1 MQTTDAGVFSAPA
14 LVPAAGYS
22 LSVAKQGFDNWEIKD
37 FPITVGQ
44 TVDFKVTLQ
53 VGATTTRVD
62 VTGEVPLV
70 EDTKS
75 GVTAT
80 VGHDQIDNLSRGL
93 APRPAFA
100 WRRQLRLRLPAN
112 EGSGQIAVSATKQRP
127 RLSMERAT
135 GLASSGSAAKSS
147 ILNSGRRRKRCIVC

>member
-1 MQTTDAGVFSAPA
+1 MRKAFSIGVFTLALAAGALAQSVAGLGAVSGAVRDASGASVAGAQVVLSNDAKGIRRTMQTTDAGVFSAPA
-14 LVPAAGYS
+14 LVPAGGYS
-22 LSVAKQGFDNWEIKD
+22 LSVAKPGFDNWEIKD

-62 VTGEVPLV
+62 ITGEVPLV

-80 VGHDQIDNLSRGL
+80 VGHDQI
-93 APRPAFA
+93 
-100 WRRQLRLRLPAN
+100 
-112 EGSGQIAVSATKQRP
+112 
-127 RLSMERAT
+127 
-135 GLASSGSAAKSS
+135 
-147 ILNSGRRRKRCIVC
+147 